1 MGVTGVRM
9 FGKEERYSLPISTA
23 VTRSIQKQLFVKYT
37 EGYVKAMGKANLSD
51 LDLKEVFGHCAR
63 QN

>member
-9 FGKEERYSLPISTA
+9 FGKEERYPLPISTA

-37 EGYVKAMGKANLSD
+37 EGYVKAMGKANLDRKS
-51 LDLKEVFGHCAR
+51 VV
-63 QN
+63 